1 MIKIM
6 MRLGV
11 ENEEKVLNIKE
22 RTRGQNLS
30 FNRKSF
36 KRRRRNDFAFFVGER
51 HNFFV
56 YEVVISWNIL
66 PQNVINSSS
75 LNTFKAAL
83 DKFTKKRLF
92 KHVDGTY

>member
-6 MRLGV
+6 MGLGV
-11 ENEEKVLNIKE
+11 EDEEKVLNIKE

-30 FNRKSF
+30 YNRKSF

-56 YEVVISWNIL
+56 NEVVLSWKIL
-66 PQNVINSSS
+66 PQNVINSTS

-83 DKFTKKRLF
+83 DKFTKK
-92 KHVDGTY
+92 TAI